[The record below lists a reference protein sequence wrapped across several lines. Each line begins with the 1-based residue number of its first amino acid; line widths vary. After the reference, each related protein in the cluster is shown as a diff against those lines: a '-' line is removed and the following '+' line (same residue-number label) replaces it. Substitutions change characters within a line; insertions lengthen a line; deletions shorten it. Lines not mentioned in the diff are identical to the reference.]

1 MKFETFKIPLLI
13 FVAALFFY
21 AYLFGWNT
29 LNPTYTAWLWKGGIS
44 AQNYFGWA
52 FFRMDPWLWP
62 PGAIESFNI
71 SQKTSIGLTD
81 AIPLWA
87 FFFKLFKFLLPDTFQ
102 YLGWFLF
109 SNVFLTGLFAYFIA
123 KKITDSLILQLFFV
137 LFLLLSPPFL
147 FRLHWNP
154 ALSSHWLILASFL
167 FYLSPWRFIPWAIL
181 IAVAS
186 LMHPY
191 LLAMVMTIL
200 IFKLF
205 SSKNIPFK
213 KRLLECFLFFILSIE
228 LLYITGYFVGGGSL
242 EDLGFGFNQL
252 NLMGLLDGYL
262 FNQPLL
268 FFEWDLDNEEGSQYL
283 GFGVILLALLAF
295 ILWLKNIKTHQSFF
309 GKNSFSLWLCV
320 ILLTIFALAT
330 PIRFLNTELFS
341 VPIYDMPLLKQ
352 LSGIFRASG
361 RFGWPLFYLLNMVI
375 FATLFKYVSK
385 KILIILLSLT
395 FIIQIVDLS
404 PKLKF
409 MHDTNHTYL
418 EPLLSDEWQAIAK
431 EGANVIVIPSSE
443 VYQMERDNRLHITW
457 QHYIPPA
464 FYVAFFAYKNK
475 MRTNYAH
482 SSRLNLEEWHRFMN
496 YHVKLLIEGKPA
508 KNTIYVFFDEIPMAQ
523 LKELLPENIFKRL
536 IVINEYPVL
545 PICKNCENE

>member
-1 MKFETFKIPLLI
+1 
-13 FVAALFFY
+13 
-21 AYLFGWNT
+21 
-29 LNPTYTAWLWKGGIS
+29 
-44 AQNYFGWA
+44 
-52 FFRMDPWLWP
+52 
-62 PGAIESFNI
+62 
-71 SQKTSIGLTD
+71 
-81 AIPLWA
+81 
-87 FFFKLFKFLLPDTFQ
+87 
-102 YLGWFLF
+102 
-109 SNVFLTGLFAYFIA
+109 
-123 KKITDSLILQLFFV
+123 
-137 LFLLLSPPFL
+137 
-147 FRLHWNP
+147 
-154 ALSSHWLILASFL
+154 
-167 FYLSPWRFIPWAIL
+167 
-181 IAVAS
+181 
-186 LMHPY
+186 
-191 LLAMVMTIL
+191 
-200 IFKLF
+200 
-205 SSKNIPFK
+205 
-213 KRLLECFLFFILSIE
+213 
-228 LLYITGYFVGGGSL
+228 
-242 EDLGFGFNQL
+242 
-252 NLMGLLDGYL
+252 MGLLDGYL

-283 GFGVILLALLAF
+283 GLGVILLALLAF

-309 GKNSFSLWLCV
+309 GKNAFSLWLCV

-341 VPIYDMPLLKQ
+341 VPIYDMPILKQ

-375 FATLFKYVSK
+375 FATLFKYVPK
-385 KILIILLSLT
+385 KILIVLLSLT

-431 EGANVIVIPSSE
+431 EGANVIVIPSSK

-496 YHVKLLIEGKPA
+496 YHVKLLIEGKPE

-545 PICKNCENE
+545 PICKDCENE

>member
-167 FYLSPWRFIPWAIL
+167 FYLSL
-181 IAVAS
+181 GV
-186 LMHPY
+186 
-191 LLAMVMTIL
+191 
-200 IFKLF
+200 LF
-205 SSKNIPFK
+205 
-213 KRLLECFLFFILSIE
+213 LGLF
-228 LLYITGYFVGGGSL
+228 
-242 EDLGFGFNQL
+242 
-252 NLMGLLDGYL
+252 
-262 FNQPLL
+262 
-268 FFEWDLDNEEGSQYL
+268 
-283 GFGVILLALLAF
+283 
-295 ILWLKNIKTHQSFF
+295 
-309 GKNSFSLWLCV
+309 
-320 ILLTIFALAT
+320 
-330 PIRFLNTELFS
+330 
-341 VPIYDMPLLKQ
+341 
-352 LSGIFRASG
+352 
-361 RFGWPLFYLLNMVI
+361 
-375 FATLFKYVSK
+375 
-385 KILIILLSLT
+385 
-395 FIIQIVDLS
+395 
-404 PKLKF
+404 
-409 MHDTNHTYL
+409 
-418 EPLLSDEWQAIAK
+418 
-431 EGANVIVIPSSE
+431 
-443 VYQMERDNRLHITW
+443 
-457 QHYIPPA
+457 
-464 FYVAFFAYKNK
+464 
-475 MRTNYAH
+475 
-482 SSRLNLEEWHRFMN
+482 
-496 YHVKLLIEGKPA
+496 
-508 KNTIYVFFDEIPMAQ
+508 
-523 LKELLPENIFKRL
+523 
-536 IVINEYPVL
+536 
-545 PICKNCENE
+545 